1 MNPTLWLLL
10 LVIGSALLIGGVL
23 AAVLG
28 WLPLLPAIV
37 VAALGGALETAA
49 VLGFVR
55 ARRAS
60 R

>member
-10 LVIGSALLIGGVL
+10 LAIGSALLIGGVL

-28 WLPLLPAIV
+28 WMPLLPAIV
-37 VAALGGALETAA
+37 VAAVGGVLETVA

>member
-1 MNPTLWLLL
+1 MNPILWLLL
-10 LVIGSALLIGGVL
+10 LAIGSALLIGGVL

-28 WLPLLPAIV
+28 WLPLLPAII
-37 VAALGGALETAA
+37 VAALGGVLETVA

>member
-10 LVIGSALLIGGVL
+10 LAIGSAFLIGGVL

-28 WLPLLPAIV
+28 WLPLLPAII
-37 VAALGGALETAA
+37 VAALGGVLETVA